1 MNKTI
6 KIILLIV
13 FTGIIGIGFYAYT
26 SFNGVPWKKAQVAK
40 ELERYIENQY
50 NTDVEVVDK
59 FYNFKFDHYGAD
71 FKGTHDESEFIFRA
85 AKTFR
90 GINDYYIE
98 GLWEWQL
105 REVAEPIVHD
115 YIERLSIDDAALVA
129 APTGQR
135 IAALRFTARLIVA
148 VEGSLGALTV
158 VARVVGPGVGLD
170 KVGVGLDQARGAHD
184 RDRGEREAPARSPM
198 ISAAMVHGPAPGSGL
213 PRRSSRSRRRCDAPL
228 APSDWA
234 RS

>member
-40 ELERYIENQY
+40 ELERYIEDQY

-59 FYNFKFDHYGAD
+59 FYDFKFDHYGAE
-71 FKGTHDESEFIFRA
+71 FKGTHDETEFIFRA
-85 AKTFR
+85 EKTFR

-105 REVAEPIVHD
+105 RGDTEAILEEYQDRLDIDFYD
-115 YIERLSIDDAALVA
+115 YIYNYGIAEELKIDPENIPHYSEVDSQLEIIMHLKDEWNEESRDRDIGEVYSFINELKENGIENIGLMVNSKMEKGKPTYYISI
-129 APTGQR
+129 P
-135 IAALRFTARLIVA
+135 
-148 VEGSLGALTV
+148 
-158 VARVVGPGVGLD
+158 PGEFNKIQSPSDLEKYLD
-170 KVGVGLDQARGAHD
+170 KF
-184 RDRGEREAPARSPM
+184 
-198 ISAAMVHGPAPGSGL
+198 
-213 PRRSSRSRRRCDAPL
+213 
-228 APSDWA
+228 
-234 RS
+234 

>member
-40 ELERYIENQY
+40 ELERYIEDQY

-59 FYNFKFDHYGAD
+59 FYNFKFDHYGAE
-71 FKGTHDESEFIFRA
+71 FKGTHDETEFIFRA
-85 AKTFR
+85 EKTFR
-90 GINDYYIE
+90 GINHYYIE

-115 YIERLSIDDAALVA
+115 YIERLSIDDYSFLYL
-129 APTGQR
+129 GG
-135 IAALRFTARLIVA
+135 IAKDLNIQPDDIPHYTELDSQLDLIIHLDYVWD
-148 VEGSLGALTV
+148 EQNKEN
-158 VARVVGPGVGLD
+158 GLD
-170 KVGVGLDQARGAHD
+170 GAYSFIKELKNNGVESVNLMIVSQWREEGHTYTLKVKP
-184 RDRGEREAPARSPM
+184 GELKNIQTRSD
-198 ISAAMVHGPAPGSGL
+198 VENYL
-213 PRRSSRSRRRCDAPL
+213 FL
-228 APSDWA
+228 Q
-234 RS
+234 